1 MREFSLFVLGL
12 TTLLVLSLAAC
23 KKSKT
28 EPDLPK
34 SLFIIDFTDNYIKN
48 QLSGFIL
55 VSDPQGKYLGDTV
68 CNANG
73 RYPVYLKSNSPV
85 PARLTITVGYYEIIM
100 HILTIHLN
108 TYTNVAP
115 FGEWKMT
122 GIRPDTVGH
131 TTVSLANLPVL
142 DGPIIYSNAGYSNMT
157 FSTSDQEQMLY
168 LSPDDLYVKIKTQGG
183 DKFKWLQ
190 NIKLSETYTIDMSD
204 AGTTANHTISFPVNA
219 QDYDVSLSGYKGS
232 NYESPLSFLTDRVIS
247 DGSIINSV
255 DLAFPPSAFSGFLTD
270 MMIRE
275 SYTSDL
281 QWFYHF
287 AGVIPDQFRKIDA
300 SINSVDAV
308 AGHASLNT
316 SGTFMMSAVN
326 WQFVDKDNTLFDWN
340 IFGPDTSNVLS
351 LPVLSPNLEK
361 LFPNLKVDS
370 MTYAN
375 TELRYYPN
383 LNNYQDIL
391 RLLFDPNRTN
401 LPADLEMRS
410 VKKNVSGKKSKA
422 IEN

>member
-1 MREFSLFVLGL
+1 MRKFSLFVLGF
-12 TTLLVLSLAAC
+12 TALLVLSLASC

-34 SLFIIDFTDNYIKN
+34 SLFTINFTDNYIKK

-55 VSDPQGKYLGDTV
+55 VSDPQGKFLGDTI

-73 RYPVYLKSNSPV
+73 KYPVYLKSNSPV
-85 PARLTITVGYYEIIM
+85 PTRLTITVGYYEIIM

-108 TYTNVAP
+108 TYKDVAP
-115 FGEWKMT
+115 FGEWKMI
-122 GIRPDTVGH
+122 GSRPDTVGH
-131 TTVSLANLPVL
+131 TTVSLTNLPVL
-142 DGPIIYSNAGYSNMT
+142 DGSVIYSNSGYSNMT
-157 FSTSDQEQMLY
+157 FITSNVEQMLY
-168 LSPDDLYVKIKTQGG
+168 LSPDDLYVKIKTRGG

-190 NIKLSETYTIDMSD
+190 NIKLSESYTIDMSD
-204 AGTTANHTISFPVNA
+204 AGTSAYHTISFPVNA
-219 QDYDVSLSGYKGS
+219 QDYDVSISGYKDS
-232 NYESPLSFLTDRVIS
+232 NYESPLSFVTDRVIS
-247 DGSIINSV
+247 DGNFINSV
-255 DLAFPPSAFSGFLTD
+255 DLAFPPSTFSGFLTD

-275 SYTSDL
+275 SYSSDL
-281 QWFYHF
+281 QWFNRV

-308 AGHASLNT
+308 AGYALLNT
-316 SGTFMMSAVN
+316 SGTFMMSAIN
-326 WQFVDKDNTLFDWN
+326 WQFVDKDQTLFDWN

-370 MTYAN
+370 MAYASA
-375 TELRYYPN
+375 ELRYYPN

-391 RLLFDPNRTN
+391 RMLFDPERSN
-401 LPADLEMRS
+401 LPADFEMRS
-410 VKKNVSGKKSKA
+410 VKKNVSGKQRIVTK
-422 IEN
+422 